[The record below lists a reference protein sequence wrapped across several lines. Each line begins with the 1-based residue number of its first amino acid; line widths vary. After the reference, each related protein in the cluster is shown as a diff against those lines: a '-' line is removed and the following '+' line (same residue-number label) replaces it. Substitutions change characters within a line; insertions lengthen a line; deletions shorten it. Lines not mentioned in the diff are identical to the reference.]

1 MEVLTIGIFCALLII
16 CIITGKSILYALL
29 AGLIIF
35 SLYGKKQGYSWR
47 QISRMALQGA
57 WKVKNILL
65 TFILIGMLTALW
77 RQAGTIPAI
86 ICYTV
91 RLIKPST
98 FLLMTFLLNCLI
110 SVLTGTA
117 LGLFLIHISEP
128 TRP

>member
-35 SLYGKKQGYSWR
+35 GLYGKKQGYSWR
-47 QISRMALQGA
+47 QISRMALQGV

-77 RQAGTIPAI
+77 
-86 ICYTV
+86 
-91 RLIKPST
+91 
-98 FLLMTFLLNCLI
+98 
-110 SVLTGTA
+110 LTGWNNS
-117 LGLFLIHISEP
+117 LQSSVIPCI
-128 TRP
+128 